1 MPCRFNPFVFLLNV
15 FLSLVG
21 KPDHLL
27 DWCPP
32 SCPLHSHPFIS
43 QAQESQKQG
52 IVISFGKTVVNVVFS
67 LIGVLFTL
75 NHSSLR
81 LRNLKN
87 KVLLYLLGRRLL
99 MSSFH
104 WLVSS
109 FLSSSPWGISKQG
122 TVVISFGKT
131 VVNVVLSL
139 IGVLLPVLFTLT
151 HSSLFEE
158 SQKQGIAIS
167 FGKTVVNVVFSLIGV
182 LLPVL
187 FTLIHPSL
195 RLWNLKN

>member
-1 MPCRFNPFVFLLNV
+1 
-15 FLSLVG
+15 
-21 KPDHLL
+21 
-27 DWCPP
+27 
-32 SCPLHSHPFIS
+32 
-43 QAQESQKQG
+43 
-52 IVISFGKTVVNVVFS
+52 
-67 LIGVLFTL
+67 
-75 NHSSLR
+75 
-81 LRNLKN
+81 
-87 KVLLYLLGRRLL
+87 
-99 MSSFH
+99 
-104 WLVSS
+104 
-109 FLSSSPWGISKQG
+109 
-122 TVVISFGKT
+122 
-131 VVNVVLSL
+131 L